1 MANFFAVTLLEF
13 LADGKEH
20 EFSEVVEAVS
30 RQMDENITKEKL
42 EETISYN
49 VSNEKKWYLRIAPLF
64 LKWGAPECDFPQKR
78 PGIYH
83 DAFQYWSD

>member
-13 LADGKEH
+13 LADGKKH

-64 LKWGAPECDFPQKR
+64 MKWGR
-78 PGIYH
+78 
-83 DAFQYWSD
+83 

>member
-13 LADGKEH
+13 LADGKKH

-42 EETISYN
+42 KEMVFKNRPALHEMG
-49 VSNEKKWYLRIAPLF
+49 
-64 LKWGAPECDFPQKR
+64 GAECDFPQKR
-78 PGIYH
+78 QGLY
-83 DAFQYWSD
+83 DDTLQYRPDQSGERV